1 MMNRMNAEEKRALKA
16 EVYAGIKKLAE
27 QDYDMSMPNNLLS
40 TATLIERYA
49 GEADRI
55 SREDAELNKAAY
67 RKALKHRLQ
76 ATIRLL
82 DDEQTEKNPMGT
94 LFYLLGI

>member
-1 MMNRMNAEEKRALKA
+1 MMNRMSAEERRALKA
-16 EVYAGIKKLAE
+16 EVYAGIKKLGCQVDGLE
-27 QDYDMSMPNNLLS
+27 PKLRS
-40 TATLIERYA
+40 TATLIEQYA

-76 ATIRLL
+76 ATLRLL